1 MEKLDRLGW
10 ATGMSFVAD
19 GLRIGVRVN
28 DAKLEE
34 ALLRRL
40 PPAWRP
46 TSSPVV
52 DRLYSVV
59 VGGDGPRPGV
69 RRFNVLYAG
78 VGRLIRSMNLD
89 EVLERLEADLRLYV
103 AEWARTKLFVH
114 AGVVAWQGLAIVLP
128 GRSYSGKSTL
138 VEALVRAGATYYSDE
153 YAVFDARGR
162 VRPYQVPLSLRGEPG
177 APPQK
182 LYVETPIR
190 SRRLKPLPVGLIAVA
205 TYKPSAH
212 WRPRPLPPGQ
222 AVLSLLANTVAARRI
237 PEKVLTRLAQVVQ
250 GTTVVRGSRGEADET
265 ARSLLAAVERQAVL
279 GAQEAPAG
287 STMGTRKS

>member
-10 ATGMSFVAD
+10 ATGMSFVAE

-28 DAKLEE
+28 DQTLEGE
-34 ALLRRL
+34 LLRRL
-40 PPAWRP
+40 PPTWRP

-59 VGGDGPRPGV
+59 VGGHDPRPGV

-78 VGRLIRSMNLD
+78 AGRLARSTNLD
-89 EVLERLEADLRLYV
+89 EVLDGLEADLRLYV

-114 AGVVAWQGLAIVLP
+114 AGVVAWQGRAIVLP
-128 GRSYSGKSTL
+128 GPSYSGKSTL

-162 VRPYQVPLSLRGEPG
+162 VWPYQVPLSLRGQSG
-177 APPQK
+177 AAPQK
-182 LYVETPIR
+182 LHVETPIP
-190 SRRLKPLPVGLIAVA
+190 SRRVKPLAVGLIAVA

-212 WRPRPLPPGQ
+212 WTPRALPPGQ

-237 PEKVLTRLAQVVQ
+237 PEKVLTRLAHIVQ
-250 GTTVVRGSRGEADET
+250 GVGVVRGSRGEADET
-265 ARSLLAAVERQAVL
+265 ARSLLAAVERQAGL
-279 GAQEAPAG
+279 GTPAIPAR
-287 STMGTRKS
+287 STIGTRR